1 MKNIL
6 EEKVMTSPFEK
17 NSTDAAIP
25 QAAAPNNLLGV
36 CSIQDFSG
44 SLGNHNN
51 DLQYTHAD
59 AQGFYSYLQNWYT
72 ANYYM
77 KDGAVQTWLYEE
89 PNDHWQNYYGID
101 AVDVF
106 YHSGHGSM
114 TSTGVFQA
122 PSGGKWNNE
131 TWIFSNHNMLM
142 GNQRLRYMFWSTCF
156 SCRVFG
162 GLTPITTWWNDD
174 SNPGFRILFGFET
187 TSIDSPSYGSNFW
200 NHYKAG
206 QSFST
211 SWLYG
216 SWDIS
221 HNQTPTVVASGAT
234 QAEALNILMNEKLF
248 QWGTVA
254 RNWYQWRWLVASSVA
269 PANKLLP
276 KEMLIA
282 ELAPFEI
289 DRAKIGQT
297 AAQLGFSSKA
307 SETFGISKEGT
318 YFLDEGEKKITINQ
332 QGHFN
337 AKLAEV
343 NFENR
348 RQLDQNKARKV
359 AEQYIG
365 EQIGA
370 DADLQFHA
378 IRLAKTCGGS
388 TKGKGELDKE
398 FVTDTTIE
406 FRQVINGVPVVNSD
420 NGVVRVTIDNDGT
433 ITNFHNSV
441 KKVLNL
447 SNKPKQMAIDPNR
460 NGHSLELQAQNTEK
474 LFQHKLA
481 QYKTENAK
489 LISDEIGYDVSGLHG
504 SIVAKREY
512 ELTFEKNL
520 KKMVQVIVPIF
531 A

>member
-1 MKNIL
+1 MKNVL
-6 EEKVMTSPFEK
+6 EDKAINPPFDN
-17 NSTDAAIP
+17 NSTDKNIP
-25 QAAAPNNLLGV
+25 QAAAPNNLLGL

-44 SLGNHNN
+44 SLGNHNS
-51 DLQYTHAD
+51 DLHATHAD
-59 AQGFYSYLQNWYT
+59 AQGFYNYLYNWYT

-106 YHSGHGSM
+106 YHSGHGAM
-114 TSTGVFQA
+114 TANGIFQA
-122 PSGGKWNNE
+122 PTGGKWNNE
-131 TWIFSNHNMLM
+131 TWISSNHNMLM
-142 GNQRLRYMFWSTCF
+142 GNQRLRYIFWSTCF

-162 GLTPITTWWNDD
+162 GITPITTWWNDD
-174 SNPGFRILFGFET
+174 SNPGFRMLFGFET
-187 TSIDSPSYGSNFW
+187 TSFDNPNYGSNFW

-234 QAEALNILMNEKLF
+234 QAEATNIVMNEKLF

-269 PANKLLP
+269 SHNKMLP
-276 KEMLIA
+276 KEMLVA
-282 ELAPFEI
+282 ELAPFKVDHAEVGRLA
-289 DRAKIGQT
+289 D
-297 AAQLGFSSKA
+297 QLGFSGKA
-307 SETFGISKEGT
+307 IDGFGISKEGT
-318 YFLDEGEKKITINQ
+318 YVLDEGEKKITINQ

-337 AKLAEV
+337 AKLANV

-348 RQLDQNKARKV
+348 RQLDQNKARQT
-359 AEQYIG
+359 AEQYMR
-365 EQIGA
+365 EQLGK
-370 DADLQFHA
+370 DTELQFQA
-378 IRLAKTCGGS
+378 VRLGKTCGGS
-388 TKGKGELDKE
+388 TKGSGKLDE
-398 FVTDTTIE
+398 EYVTDTTIE
-406 FRQVINGVPVVNSD
+406 FRQVINGVPVVNTD

-447 SNKPKQMAIDPNR
+447 SNKPKQMPIDPNR
-460 NGHSLELQAQNTEK
+460 NGHALETRQDTEQ
-474 LFQHKLA
+474 LFAKKLA
-481 QYKTENAK
+481 EYKTENVK
-489 LISDEIGYDVSGLHG
+489 PISDEIGYDVSGRHG
-504 SIVAKREY
+504 GVVAKREY
-512 ELTFEKNL
+512 EVTFENDL
-520 KKMVQVIVPIF
+520 KKSIQVIVPIF